1 MKDIKVE
8 PRCPIRTTMEL
19 VGGKWRLLILFQLR
33 EENLRTSEIRR
44 RVPGISEKMLIRELK
59 ALVVQ
64 QLIIRHDY
72 AEQPPRVEYQITEKG
87 LTTLPLIRAMKI
99 FSDAYLAAAPTPAQK
114 ASPMK

>member
-1 MKDIKVE
+1 MENIKVE

-44 RVPGISEKMLIRELK
+44 RIDGISEKVLIRELK

-64 QLIIRHDY
+64 QLIVRHDFS
-72 AEQPPRVEYQITEKG
+72 EQPPRVEYEITEKG
-87 LTTLPLIRAMKI
+87 LTALPLIKAMKA
-99 FSDAYLAAAPTPAQK
+99 FSDDYLMADATPAKK
-114 ASPMK
+114 ASPIV